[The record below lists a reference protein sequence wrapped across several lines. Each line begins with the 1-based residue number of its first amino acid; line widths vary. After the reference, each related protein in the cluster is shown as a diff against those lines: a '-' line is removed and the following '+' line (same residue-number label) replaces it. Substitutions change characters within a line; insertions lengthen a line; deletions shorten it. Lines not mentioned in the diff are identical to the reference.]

1 MKVKCDL
8 CGGVLEVQKG
18 GSAVCMNCGLG
29 HSMDRLNEMMEK
41 VPSVEELVALFTQV
55 PLNNSEDLLEDDP
68 FDGDEPPTPTE
79 EVFPEPIPEEPPKE
93 APEVSLDTLLSTLK
107 PPASSPYEVQVS
119 PRDKP
124 RLDLMAKAYREE
136 SFLMLVD
143 DVYAVGTV
151 GADVIGTVSSGSVKP
166 GDTLLINDERPCEVM
181 AIEHHGLRQE
191 YAWKGMYASILLK
204 DLTAE
209 DVSRGDILT
218 AANPTGIAKP
228 AENTA
233 PAPILSFARALDTS
247 DLVPLHSEQFVMQV
261 NKATRKGGF
270 RTWYLTVE
278 GCVKQGCVA
287 NLDTVFLNGAPS
299 SPWTVWGPEPIPPA
313 TYNRASAGM
322 KVRLTLEG
330 DQKVDPKFIQT
341 LVGECSPAETLDHF
355 TGTPRQFFNSLLI
368 RQFHPKYRILT
379 DVTCDGIP
387 IPVTYMLC
395 LESKSKL
402 AVFLLDSFDN
412 KQRYQVDKALK
423 ACKEA
428 GIPAMQ
434 FFMDY
439 SNTAHYVSMR
449 IRKTLD
455 KST

>member
-8 CGGVLEVQKG
+8 CGGMLEVQKG
-18 GSAVCMNCGLG
+18 GSAVCVDCGLG

-41 VPSVEELVALFTQV
+41 IPSVEELVALFTQV
-55 PLNNSEDLLEDDP
+55 PLNAPEDLLEDDP
-68 FDGDEPPTPTE
+68 FGEDEPPIPVE
-79 EVFPEPIPEEPPKE
+79 EVLPEPLPAESLKE
-93 APEVSLDTLLSTLK
+93 APKVSLSALLSTLK
-107 PPASSPYEVQVS
+107 PPATSPYEVQVK
-119 PRDKP
+119 PCDKP

-151 GADVIGTVSSGSVKP
+151 GADVIGTVSSGTVKP
-166 GDTLLINDERPCEVM
+166 GDTLMINNERPCEVM

-204 DLTAE
+204 DLTME

-218 AANPTGIAKP
+218 AADPTGTAKS
-228 AENTA
+228 AQE
-233 PAPILSFARALDTS
+233 LSFIRALDTS
-247 DLVPLHSEQFVMQV
+247 DLVPLHSEQFIMQV
-261 NKATRKGGF
+261 TKATRKSGF
-270 RTWYLTVE
+270 RTWYLMVE
-278 GCVKQGCVA
+278 GYVKQGCVA
-287 NLDTVFLNGAPS
+287 NLDTVFLNGSPS
-299 SPWTVWGPEPIPPA
+299 CPWTVWGPEPIPPA
-313 TYNRASAGM
+313 NYNRASAGM

-330 DQKVDPKFIQT
+330 EQKVDPKFIKT
-341 LVGECSPAETLDHF
+341 LVGECSPAEALDHF

-368 RQFHPKYRILT
+368 RQFHPKYKILT

-387 IPVTYMLC
+387 IPVTYMFC
-395 LESKSKL
+395 LEDKPKL
-402 AVFLLDSFDN
+402 ALFLLDSFDN

-449 IRKTLD
+449 IRQTLD